1 MKKQIIKIITSVML
15 MFSITSF
22 VSPDE
27 IKKHEI
33 VKENEYDVVILG
45 GGIGALTSGIYLAR
59 AGYKPLIIEGD
70 LPGGL
75 ITQSHSVENWPG
87 EIQITGNDLVNKIK
101 DQAIKNGCTILSN
114 EVIDVDFSKKP
125 ISITLKDLYSNK
137 TQKIK
142 AFSCII
148 AMGTSSNYLNIKGEK
163 DYWGRGVSNCAV
175 CDGSFYKD
183 KKVAIVG
190 GGDAAVVEA
199 NYLSNLASQ
208 VYIIVRKDKMRAKD
222 KEKIKALAQ
231 KKNIKII
238 YNTNIT
244 AINGDDKNVIS
255 VDILDNKNQ
264 KKYKMTLDGVF
275 LAIGSTPNSKVFQ
288 NKIKLDGFGYIK
300 VFDGLTTSIDGV
312 YAIGD
317 IIDPVYKQA
326 ITAAGDGAKAAISC
340 QKYLEENSSQSIQNS
355 VKLASD
361 SSQVFSS
368 KVVEITSLKEFEKEL
383 KSSDIPV
390 IVDFYA
396 SWCRPC
402 QRIAPLLENGAKNLS
417 GKVKILKVNV
427 DKLRELS
434 SKYQIRSM
442 PTIIVFD
449 RDQNQ
454 IFSKMGTNSISEVI
468 NSLDKIKDKPVNE
481 IDSYLKNFDK

>member
-1 MKKQIIKIITSVML
+1 MKNQIIKIISAIML
-15 MFSITSF
+15 MFSTTSF
-22 VSPDE
+22 AAVDGL
-27 IKKHEI
+27 KKHEI
-33 VKENEYDVVILG
+33 VKENEYSTVILG

-75 ITQSHSVENWPG
+75 ITQSYSVENWPG

-125 ISITLKDLYSNK
+125 IVITLKDLYSNK

-142 AFSCII
+142 ASSCVI

-199 NYLSNLASQ
+199 NYLSNLAGQ

-238 YNTNIT
+238 YNANVT
-244 AINGDDKNVIS
+244 AINGDDKNVTSID
-255 VDILDNKNQ
+255 VLDNKNQ
-264 KKYKMTLDGVF
+264 KKSKIDLDGLF

-288 NKIKLDGFGYIK
+288 NKLKLDQAGYIR
-300 VFDGLTTSIDGV
+300 VFDGLSTSTNGIF
-312 YAIGD
+312 AIGD

-340 QKYLEENSSQSIQNS
+340 QKYLEENANQNINNS
-355 VKLASD
+355 VKLASE
-361 SSQVFSS
+361 STQVFSS

-383 KSSDIPV
+383 SSSDTPI

-402 QRIAPLLENGAKNLS
+402 QRIAPLLENGAKILS

-427 DKLRELS
+427 DKLRDIS
-434 SKYQIRSM
+434 SKYQIKSM

-449 RDQNQ
+449 RDQKQ
-454 IFSKMGTNSISEVI
+454 VFSKMGTNSISEVI
-468 NSLDKIKDKPVNE
+468 NSLDKIKDKPIDE
-481 IDSYLKNFDK
+481 INSYLKNFDK